1 MAALPKTESFLEKVS
16 AVRPLFH
23 LIVALTM
30 QYVALSIVTPAI
42 IGVIVE
48 AICPPGQSECS
59 RVIYLSGFQ
68 QLSVGIGAMF
78 MTPIIGSLSDHYG
91 RKRLLMVTCA
101 ANILPLALLAYRR
114 DAAFIY
120 AYFVLR
126 IMIDAGDSGNTCVL
140 LASVGDTV
148 EEKRRGPAFGI
159 ILGSLAVGC
168 LVGTTIAK
176 ALSVDQVFKVA
187 PMLAV
192 SAALYLTLFVVETNP
207 RLGTRLPAFDDPPKL
222 NWWRKLLS
230 TKTSVLEAGHF
241 VRNSKVL
248 SKVAVIAFCTGVG
261 EGTMSIALMYYL
273 KAAFDCGKDQFA
285 VFLLITLIAQ
295 SLSQAFL
302 YGIAWAPWVP
312 YMAAFLGVFVVFVF
326 PTIASIVSKTAP
338 PGEQGNLQGFISA
351 SKSFA
356 NIVTPLLMCP
366 LTALFLS
373 DRAPFRLPGFSI
385 LCASMALLSAFI
397 ISCFIGPMPIH
408 VPGENRNEYVT
419 LPTDEVQDDTMNT
432 STE

>member
-1 MAALPKTESFLEKVS
+1 MAVLPKTESFLEKVT

-48 AICPPGQSECS
+48 AICPAGQSECS

-176 ALSVDQVFKVA
+176 ALSVDQVFKVSA
-187 PMLAV
+187 PNLPCQV
-192 SAALYLTLFVVETNP
+192 P
-207 RLGTRLPAFDDPPKL
+207 HLGISWK
-222 NWWRKLLS
+222 S
-230 TKTSVLEAGHF
+230 THG
-241 VRNSKVL
+241 
-248 SKVAVIAFCTGVG
+248 CT
-261 EGTMSIALMYYL
+261 
-273 KAAFDCGKDQFA
+273 
-285 VFLLITLIAQ
+285 FLL
-295 SLSQAFL
+295 
-302 YGIAWAPWVP
+302 
-312 YMAAFLGVFVVFVF
+312 
-326 PTIASIVSKTAP
+326 
-338 PGEQGNLQGFISA
+338 
-351 SKSFA
+351 KSDA
-356 NIVTPLLMCP
+356 T
-366 LTALFLS
+366 
-373 DRAPFRLPGFSI
+373 
-385 LCASMALLSAFI
+385 
-397 ISCFIGPMPIH
+397 
-408 VPGENRNEYVT
+408 
-419 LPTDEVQDDTMNT
+419 
-432 STE
+432 

>member
-1 MAALPKTESFLEKVS
+1 
-16 AVRPLFH
+16 
-23 LIVALTM
+23 LTITNFD
-30 QYVALSIVTPAI
+30 QVDHSLGN
-42 IGVIVE
+42 IGVPQGISLPIV
-48 AICPPGQSECS
+48 
-59 RVIYLSGFQ
+59 
-68 QLSVGIGAMF
+68 
-78 MTPIIGSLSDHYG
+78 SLKCFYG
-91 RKRLLMVTCA
+91 CA
-101 ANILPLALLAYRR
+101 
-114 DAAFIY
+114 D
-120 AYFVLR
+120 
-126 IMIDAGDSGNTCVL
+126 
-140 LASVGDTV
+140 
-148 EEKRRGPAFGI
+148 
-159 ILGSLAVGC
+159 
-168 LVGTTIAK
+168 
-176 ALSVDQVFKVA
+176 
-187 PMLAV
+187 
-192 SAALYLTLFVVETNP
+192 
-207 RLGTRLPAFDDPPKL
+207 
-222 NWWRKLLS
+222 
-230 TKTSVLEAGHF
+230 
-241 VRNSKVL
+241 SKVL
-248 SKVAVIAFCTGVG
+248 NKVAVIAFCTGVG

-295 SLSQAFL
+295 SLSQMLLLPVLLHVFGERKVLCVGLLGYGLQAFL

-385 LCASMALLSAFI
+385 LCGSMALLSAFI
-397 ISCFIGPMPIH
+397 ISCFIGPLPIH

-432 STE
+432 ATE